1 MMLIKSSIVRRWRLI
16 IIIITDLYSENLQM
30 ELDEETC
37 WNMKSF
43 DLVRGCTGSEQM
55 GKENQMETD
64 Q

>member
-1 MMLIKSSIVRRWRLI
+1 LI